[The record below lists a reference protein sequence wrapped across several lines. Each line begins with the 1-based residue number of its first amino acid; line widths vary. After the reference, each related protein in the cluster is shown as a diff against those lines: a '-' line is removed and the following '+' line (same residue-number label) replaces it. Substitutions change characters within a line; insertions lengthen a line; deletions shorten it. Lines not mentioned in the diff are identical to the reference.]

1 MLLSSGGSEQRPM
14 LLSSG
19 SERSLSGISS
29 GKRTFAGIGAPQ
41 LDGLHLNRLLPT
53 MESASLGSAS
63 RGPLGPTFT
72 WAPLQQLPPPPN
84 LHSIWGQ
91 NDAIRERNPPS
102 PPPPP
107 PPPPPT
113 QVSNIGILAQQ
124 PVIGDTN
131 NQTYLQGAYS
141 TLLQNMQAG
150 RWGAAMPSTGLPS
163 LPLRQ
168 GSLRRGN
175 SLTSEEWS
183 VLASSSFDLTPAGR
197 RPSLTGAVASPGD
210 SLLNMNTMGGGG
222 GEGGISQDLW
232 EGEW

>member
-1 MLLSSGGSEQRPM
+1 M

-29 GKRTFAGIGAPQ
+29 GKMTFTGMGAPQ
-41 LDGLHLNRLLPT
+41 LDGRHLNRLLPT
-53 MESASLGSAS
+53 VESASLGSAS
-63 RGPLGPTFT
+63 RGSLGSSFT
-72 WAPLQQLPPPPN
+72 WAALQQLPPPPN

-91 NDAIRERNPPS
+91 NDAIREQNPPS
-102 PPPPP
+102 PPPP